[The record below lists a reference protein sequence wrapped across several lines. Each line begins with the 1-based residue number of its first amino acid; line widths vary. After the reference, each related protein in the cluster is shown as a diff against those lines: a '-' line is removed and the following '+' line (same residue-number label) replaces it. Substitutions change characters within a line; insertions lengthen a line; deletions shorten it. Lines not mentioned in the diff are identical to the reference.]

1 MAIYPITNHPNSPKD
16 AATRL
21 QAAFA
26 HQKAETDT
34 SQTEK
39 PLRKAAFF
47 LSAMISLSDY
57 AFHVQTRITPP
68 TNPVQCAI
76 IPYQLRYRK
85 GRAMKIYS
93 SREFN
98 QRTNQA
104 QKAAHAAPVL
114 ITNRGRP
121 DLVLMSHAEFLRLSG
136 KPKSILEAL
145 AALPDAADIELEIP
159 PRSTAQRRPVEL
171 D

>member
-1 MAIYPITNHPNSPKD
+1 
-16 AATRL
+16 
-21 QAAFA
+21 
-26 HQKAETDT
+26 
-34 SQTEK
+34 
-39 PLRKAAFF
+39 
-47 LSAMISLSDY
+47 
-57 AFHVQTRITPP
+57 
-68 TNPVQCAI
+68 
-76 IPYQLRYRK
+76 
-85 GRAMKIYS
+85 MKIYS

-136 KPKSILEAL
+136 KPKSMLEAL

-159 PRSTAQRRPVEL
+159 LRSTAQRRPVEL

>member
-1 MAIYPITNHPNSPKD
+1 
-16 AATRL
+16 
-21 QAAFA
+21 
-26 HQKAETDT
+26 
-34 SQTEK
+34 
-39 PLRKAAFF
+39 
-47 LSAMISLSDY
+47 
-57 AFHVQTRITPP
+57 
-68 TNPVQCAI
+68 
-76 IPYQLRYRK
+76 
-85 GRAMKIYS
+85 MKIYS

-121 DLVLMSHAEFLRLSG
+121 DLVLLSHAEYLRLAGRAQSMLDALT
-136 KPKSILEAL
+136 PSPDL
-145 AALPDAADIELEIP
+145 AAELADIELEIP